1 MPVWLTII
9 LAILAPGGILVTLV
23 QLKKE
28 NARDHAANSA
38 KLDRVIEVS
47 EDTRERLNDHI
58 DYHLKHG
65 R

>member
-1 MPVWLTII
+1 MPVWLTIL
-9 LAILAPGGILVTLV
+9 LAILAPGGILVTLI
-23 QLKKE
+23 QLKRE

>member
-9 LAILAPGGILVTLV
+9 LAILAPGGILVTLI
-23 QLKKE
+23 QLKKD

>member
-1 MPVWLTII
+1 MPVWLTIL
-9 LAILAPGGILVTLV
+9 LAVLAPGGILVTLV

-28 NARDHAANSA
+28 NAKDHAANSA

>member
-1 MPVWLTII
+1 MPVWLTIL
-9 LAILAPGGILVTLV
+9 LAVLAPGGILVTLV
-23 QLKKE
+23 QLKKD

>member
-1 MPVWLTII
+1 MPVWLTIL
-9 LAILAPGGILVTLV
+9 LAVLAPGGILVTLV

-28 NARDHAANSA
+28 NARDHAGNSA

>member
-23 QLKKE
+23 QLKKD

>member
-1 MPVWLTII
+1 MPTW
-9 LAILAPGGILVTLV
+9 LAIVLAVLAPGGILATLI

>member
-9 LAILAPGGILVTLV
+9 LAVLAPGGILVTLV

>member
-1 MPVWLTII
+1 MPTWLTIL
-9 LAILAPGGILVTLV
+9 LAVLAPGGILVTLI

-28 NARDHAANSA
+28 NARDHAVNSA

>member
-1 MPVWLTII
+1 MPVWLTIV
-9 LAILAPGGILVTLV
+9 LAILAPGGILVTLI
-23 QLKKE
+23 QLKRE
-28 NARDHAANSA
+28 NARDHAANSV

>member
-1 MPVWLTII
+1 MPTW
-9 LAILAPGGILVTLV
+9 LAIVLAVLAPGGILVTLI

>member
-1 MPVWLTII
+1 MPTWLTIL
-9 LAILAPGGILVTLV
+9 LAMLAPGGILVTLI

>member
-1 MPVWLTII
+1 MPTWLTIL
-9 LAILAPGGILVTLV
+9 LAVLAPGGILVTLI

>member
-1 MPVWLTII
+1 VPVWLTIL
-9 LAILAPGGILVTLV
+9 LAVLAPGGILVTLV

-28 NARDHAANSA
+28 NARDHAENSV

>member
-1 MPVWLTII
+1 MPVWLTIL
-9 LAILAPGGILVTLV
+9 LAVLAPGGILVTLV

>member
-9 LAILAPGGILVTLV
+9 LAILAPGGILVTLI

>member
-1 MPVWLTII
+1 MPVWLTIL

>member
-1 MPVWLTII
+1 MPVWLTIV
-9 LAILAPGGILVTLV
+9 LAILAPGGILVTLI
-23 QLKKE
+23 QLKRE

>member
-1 MPVWLTII
+1 MPTWLTIL
-9 LAILAPGGILVTLV
+9 LAVLAPGGILVTLI

-28 NARDHAANSA
+28 NARDHASNSA

>member
-1 MPVWLTII
+1 MPVWLTIL
-9 LAILAPGGILVTLV
+9 LAVLAPGGILVTLV

-47 EDTRERLNDHI
+47 EDTRDRLNDHI